1 MVGTMRARA
10 MRARARRW
18 KLLLLFDRMAM
29 IWLRDMYVGMRV
41 FVVRLLKQLDSR
53 YGSRIRDLSFRRV
66 GRSVLSLLA
75 HSGDIFVVAPALV
88 IIWWFGDSQIRTLI
102 VVLAAGAILS
112 VAVIYA
118 IKFSVRRDRP
128 PGEWGSFYR
137 RTDPYS
143 FPSGHAAKT
152 MTLAIIVLVCGR
164 FWLGI
169 LMLIWAVLVG
179 FARIALGV
187 HYLSDVTVGYFVG
200 LLVGATSAVVVR
212 SLGLL

>member
-1 MVGTMRARA
+1 
-10 MRARARRW
+10 
-18 KLLLLFDRMAM
+18 
-29 IWLRDMYVGMRV
+29 MRV
-41 FVVRLLKQLDSR
+41 LVVRLLKQLDSR
-53 YGSRIRDLSFRRV
+53 YGSRIRDLPFRGV
-66 GRSVLSLLA
+66 GRGVLSLLA
-75 HSGDIFVVAPALV
+75 HSGDVFVVAPVLV
-88 IIWWFGDSQIRTLI
+88 LVWWFGDAPLRTLAVI
-102 VVLAAGAILS
+102 LAAGAVLS
-112 VAVIYA
+112 VAFIYA

-152 MTLAIIVLVCGR
+152 MTLAIIVLGSGR
-164 FWLGI
+164 IWLGF

-200 LLVGATSAVVVR
+200 LLVGITSAVVVR
-212 SLGLL
+212 SVGLL